1 MLEQVLPNIYRIEV
15 PIPHSPLKATNSYL
29 IRGAERNLL
38 VDTGQ
43 NRPESLN
50 VLKDGLNQLSVDLDA
65 TDIFLTHMHADHSG
79 LLPFFKTPTTSV
91 YASTEDAGRV
101 NYMLTADDPMKNLY
115 HAAIRNGFSPEE
127 AKLAIRR
134 HPGNAAGK
142 QEPLEFSFIEDGD
155 EIQVANYRF
164 VCIAT
169 PGHTQ
174 GHLCLYEPEKRFL
187 ISGDHVLG
195 DISPNIT
202 HFLGEGNPLA
212 DFLGSLKKVQNLLV
226 DTVLPGHR
234 RIFTDCSGRIQELIE
249 HHQRR
254 AAEALRILSDAP
266 ATGYLV
272 AARMTW
278 DMVYRDWTEVAP
290 AQKYFATGEAL
301 SHIHFLERQGLVHR
315 REEQEVVW
323 YYRA

>member
-1 MLEQVLPNIYRIEV
+1 MLEQVLPDIYRIEV
-15 PIPHSPLKATNSYL
+15 PIPHSPLKATNAYL
-29 IRGAERNLL
+29 IRGNERNLL

-50 VLKDGLNQLSVDLDA
+50 ALKEGLSKLSVDLGV

-79 LLPFFKTPTTSV
+79 LLPFIKTATTRV
-91 YASTEDAGRV
+91 YASAEDAGRV

-115 HAAIRNGFSPEE
+115 HAAIRNGFSSEE

-142 QEPLEFSFIEDGD
+142 QAPLEFSFIEDGD
-155 EIQVANYRF
+155 GVQVANYHF

-174 GHLCLYEPEKRFL
+174 GHICLYEPEKRFL
-187 ISGDHVLG
+187 ISGDHILG

-202 HFLGEGNPLA
+202 HFLGEGDPLA
-212 DFLGSLKKVQNLLV
+212 DFLGSLKKVENLMV
-226 DTVLPGHR
+226 DKVLPGHR
-234 RIFTDCSGRIQELIE
+234 RIFTDCRGRIRELIE

-254 AAEALRILSDAP
+254 AAEVLRILSDAP

-301 SHIHFLERQGLVHR
+301 SHIHFLERQGLVRR
-315 REEQEVVW
+315 REEPEIVG
-323 YYRA
+323 YCRS

>member
-1 MLEQVLPNIYRIEV
+1 MPEEVLPGIFRIEV
-15 PIPHSPLKATNSYL
+15 PIPHSPLKATNAYL
-29 IRGAERNLL
+29 ICGDERNLL

-50 VLKDGLNQLSVDLDA
+50 ALNEGLSKLSVDLSA

-79 LLPFFKTPTTSV
+79 LLSFFKTSTTRI
-91 YASTEDAGRV
+91 YASAEDAGRV
-101 NYMLTADDPMKNLY
+101 NHMLTADDPMKNLY
-115 HAAIRNGFSPEE
+115 HAALRNGFLPEE
-127 AKLAIRR
+127 AGLAIRR
-134 HPGNAAGK
+134 HPGNAAGS
-142 QEPLEFSFIEDGD
+142 QAPLEFSFVEDGD
-155 EIQVANYRF
+155 EIQVADYHF

-169 PGHTQ
+169 PGHTP
-174 GHLCLYEPEKRFL
+174 GHICLYESQKRFL
-187 ISGDHVLG
+187 ISGDHILG

-202 HFLGEGNPLA
+202 HYLGDGDPLA
-212 DFLGSLKKVQNLLV
+212 DFLGSLNKVDKLIV
-226 DTVLPGHR
+226 EKVLPGHR
-234 RIFTDCSGRIQELIE
+234 RIFTDCYGRIHELLE

-254 AAEALRILSDAP
+254 AEEVLHILSDAP
-266 ATGYLV
+266 ATAYQV

-301 SHIHFLERQGLVHR
+301 SHIHFLEHQGLVRR
-315 REEQEVVW
+315 REEPEIVW